1 MKKNNVVLLINAL
14 SSNADKDELDVL
26 DQACAVEDALD
37 QLGYQSERLFM
48 DLNLSDT
55 SEKLEKINPSL
66 VFNLVESVEKDAKL
80 IHLAPSLLE
89 HLQIPFTGCRSES
102 MFITSNKTLT
112 NKIMSAAGLPSP
124 KQIDDIHNQEFDN
137 KLRYIAKPI
146 WEDAS
151 VGISDENI
159 LPGDVQII
167 QAFLDKHTNIPYFF
181 EEYIEGRE
189 FNISVLGGSEGP
201 EVLPIPEILFE
212 NFPEGKPKIV
222 GYSAKWDESSF
233 EYHNTNRAFGIEKTE
248 PQLAEL
254 LKQICLN
261 SWNLFGLKGYA
272 RVDLRVD
279 ELGNPWILEINAN
292 PCLSEDAGFYAAAQ
306 EAGYDFTQVIKRIIE
321 DAWK

>member
-1 MKKNNVVLLINAL
+1 MKKNKVVLLINSL
-14 SSNADKDELDVL
+14 STNADKDELDVL

-124 KQIDDIHNQEFDN
+124 KQIYDIHNQDIDN
-137 KLRYIAKPI
+137 SLRYIAKPI

-167 QAFLDKHTNIPYFF
+167 QAFLDKHSNIPYFF

-212 NFPEGKPKIV
+212 NFPEGKPKII

-233 EYHNTNRAFGIEKTE
+233 EYHNTNRAFGIEKAE

-254 LKQICLN
+254 LKQICLD

-279 ELGNPWILEINAN
+279 EQGNPWILEINAN
-292 PCLSEDAGFYAAAQ
+292 PCLSEDAGFYAAVK
-306 EAGYDFTQVIKRIIE
+306 EAGYIFPLVIKRIIE